1 MLCNNF
7 FKLSKT
13 IIDFVFL
20 IELNLENLNERRNMD
35 FEMTFKEYL
44 ETNRDN
50 LKMGVAHGNFDD
62 AIRIVFSAGFDKG
75 MEHAVQFV
83 ENIKSEEL

>member
-1 MLCNNF
+1 
-7 FKLSKT
+7 
-13 IIDFVFL
+13 
-20 IELNLENLNERRNMD
+20 MD

-62 AIRIVFSAGFDKG
+62 AIKLVFSAGFNKG
-75 MEHAVQFV
+75 IEHAVQFV
-83 ENIKSEEL
+83 AQTRTEEL